1 MASNKRGPRS
11 KRRCKFSRRE
21 RMDLSLTS
29 GVRSLDTKCKLDTA
43 PGMHGSR
50 RGRETEYGLQLREKQ
65 KVRRIYGIRERQFI
79 NYFKKASR
87 LKGSTGEN
95 LLKLLESRLD
105 NVLYRLGFGATRA
118 MSRQLVNH
126 RSILVNGKTVNIP
139 SYLVSPGDVIS
150 IKERAKNQLRIKNAL
165 TLAQT
170 RSSCSWLEVDGSE
183 LKGTFKQLPERTDLP
198 PDINEKL
205 IVELY
210 SK

>member
-1 MASNKRGPRS
+1 MTKRSPKA

-21 RMDLSLTS
+21 RADLSLTS

-43 PGMHGSR
+43 PGVHGAR
-50 RGRETEYGLQLREKQ
+50 RGRETDYGVQLREKQ
-65 KVRRIYGIRERQFI
+65 KVRRIYGVLERQFV
-79 NYFKKASR
+79 NYYKKATR
-87 LKGSTGEN
+87 LKGAKGEN

-105 NVLYRLGFGATRA
+105 NVVYKMGFGATRA
-118 MSRQLVNH
+118 MARQLVSH
-126 RSILVNGKTVNIP
+126 RAILVNGKVVNIP

-150 IKERAKNQLRIKNAL
+150 IKERAKTQLRIQNAL
-165 TLAQT
+165 TLAQA
-170 RSSCSWLEVDGSE
+170 RQSCSWLEVDVSN
-183 LKGTFKQLPERTDLP
+183 LTGTFKNIPERMDLP